1 MKIQTMKM
9 IRKIRDDYYKLLK
22 NRTYEGRKAFF
33 HELAEKVNH
42 QARNLIENGITDNS
56 VINKAEAA

>member
-1 MKIQTMKM
+1 MKM

-22 NRTYEGRKAFF
+22 NRTYEERKEFF
-33 HELAEKVNH
+33 HELAEKVNS

-56 VINKAEAA
+56 LSDSPLSNR